1 MEVNMDELM
10 YSIANLRSMELI
22 DISSGTK
29 IGFMKDLIVD
39 CSEYKIVSIVITGQK
54 ASWFGKNDDIEIPW
68 ERVKKIGYDI
78 ILIDGTDIVP
88 AIEK

>member
-1 MEVNMDELM
+1 MDELM
-10 YSIANLRSMELI
+10 YSIANLRSMEII

-29 IGFMKDLIVD
+29 IGYMKDLIVD
-39 CSEYKIVSIVITGQK
+39 CSECRIVSIVIPNQK

-78 ILIDGTDIVP
+78 ILIDGSDLIPV
-88 AIEK
+88 IEK